1 MPECALKTASFN
13 KMDFFYNFVKAIVI
27 WIFFENSLILK
38 YLKLG
43 FQTTVDRSTNKTLG
57 KLISWLKLIPEYRKR
72 SHICKLWKISLV
84 IGDKWLH
91 LAFEDKIMPFLIRK
105 HPKSQKIKFSFFS
118 TAKGTKMV
126 LKWLNLCPSTIFR
139 SFASLSNTWV
149 SHMLH
154 FYNALSKVSAT
165 ETYWEGVKSYD

>member
-1 MPECALKTASFN
+1 MTRFH
-13 KMDFFYNFVKAIVI
+13 
-27 WIFFENSLILK
+27 
-38 YLKLG
+38 G
-43 FQTTVDRSTNKTLG
+43 TVDRSTNKTLG

-91 LAFEDKIMPFLIRK
+91 LAFEDKIMSFLIRK
-105 HPKSQKIKFSFFS
+105 HSKSQEIKFSLFS